1 MKVSQF
7 NRAKEIMASLEDLN
21 RMKTNLSKNVDNAF
35 TKVEDDSNSYSYDK
49 KKIEKPIYPSA
60 NEFALILQ
68 AELSNTIESR
78 IEAEKKNLN
87 EELDRL

>member
-21 RMKTNLSKNVDNAF
+21 RMKGNLSKNIDSAF
-35 TKVEDDSNSYSYDK
+35 TKFEDDPNSYSYDK
-49 KKIEKPIYPSA
+49 KKIEKPIYPNA

-68 AELSNTIESR
+68 AELSSTVEIR
-78 IEAEKKNLN
+78 IEAEKKKLN
-87 EELDRL
+87 QELDEL

>member
-1 MKVSQF
+1 MKASQF

-35 TKVEDDSNSYSYDK
+35 TKVEDDPNSYSYDK
-49 KKIEKPIYPSA
+49 KKIEKPIYPNA
-60 NEFALILQ
+60 FEFALILQ
-68 AELSNTIESR
+68 TELLNIIESR